1 MKNKKVI
8 GIVVAIVVVVLIG
21 IFALGKG
28 NVKNK
33 TMTAENFDEISEK
46 LKDSLSEDEACY
58 FSYACMQYMLKDGL
72 SAALT
77 DSDNEEAMYKSIYG
91 KKVGDMIE
99 EGKQL
104 MKEDNTTV
112 EQFKENLKEAENLI
126 QQ

>member
-1 MKNKKVI
+1 
-8 GIVVAIVVVVLIG
+8 
-21 IFALGKG
+21 
-28 NVKNK
+28 
-33 TMTAENFDEISEK
+33 
-46 LKDSLSEDEACY
+46 
-58 FSYACMQYMLKDGL
+58 MQYMLKDGL

-112 EQFKENLKEAENLI
+112 EQFKENLKEAGNLI
-126 QQ
+126 Q